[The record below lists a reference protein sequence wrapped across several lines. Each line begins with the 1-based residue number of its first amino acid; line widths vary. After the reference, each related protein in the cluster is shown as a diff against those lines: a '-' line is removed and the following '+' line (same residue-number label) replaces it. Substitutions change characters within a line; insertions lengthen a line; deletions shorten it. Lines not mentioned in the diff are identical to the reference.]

1 MNFAQALDQTLEEFG
16 ISGKWLSERSGV
28 SQQMISGFRKG
39 NQRVYSDSLEK
50 IIATLPNDAR
60 QHFFGLLGSRVPEQ
74 SGTSSNITS
83 VVDLASVVERLDKR
97 QLAGLLCAIADR
109 IENQNSALA
118 KELLSA

>member
-60 QHFFGLLGSRVPEQ
+60 QHFFGLLGSRSTEQ
-74 SGTSSNITS
+74 SDTPLN
-83 VVDLASVVERLDKR
+83 LASVVERLDKR

-109 IENQNSALA
+109 IENQNSGLV

>member
-50 IIATLPNDAR
+50 IIATLPSDAR
-60 QHFFGLLGSRVPEQ
+60 QHFFGLLGNRGTEQ
-74 SGTSSNITS
+74 GSTSSS
-83 VVDLASVVERLDKR
+83 FASGVDLNSVVERLDKR